1 MNDPNFNEEYKDWV
15 EALENVLLN
24 DGEEFASLLL
34 EKLYQEAKVKGLDL
48 KDIFEPSFKNTVSS
62 DAEVPYPGNLEIE
75 EKIRHIIRWNSMV
88 MVTKANS
95 GKELGGHISTYSSA
109 ATLYE
114 VGFNHFF
121 KGNKNGPG
129 DLIYF
134 QGHSSPGIYARS
146 FLEGRLSKKNLE
158 NFRQEISGEGLSSYP
173 HPWLMPDYW
182 QFPTVSMGLGPIF
195 EFTSTYP

>member
-1 MNDPNFNEEYKDWV
+1 M
-15 EALENVLLN
+15 N

-62 DAEVPYPGNLEIE
+62 DLEVPYPGNLEIE

-88 MVTKANS
+88 MVTKANKVLRS
-95 GKELGGHISTYSSA
+95 LEYISTYSSA

-121 KGNKNGPG
+121 
-129 DLIYF
+129 
-134 QGHSSPGIYARS
+134 
-146 FLEGRLSKKNLE
+146 
-158 NFRQEISGEGLSSYP
+158 
-173 HPWLMPDYW
+173 
-182 QFPTVSMGLGPIF
+182 
-195 EFTSTYP
+195 